1 MKWYAPECIYYKT
14 FTSKGDVWSFGVA
27 AWEILSYGEKP
38 FKVAYLYNN
47 IIYKA
52 HVSAPPSAL
61 ILHYI
66 LTPLCIISF
75 DLVIR

>member
-38 FKVAYLYNN
+38 FKVS
-47 IIYKA
+47 I
-52 HVSAPPSAL
+52 
-61 ILHYI
+61 
-66 LTPLCIISF
+66 TISEY
-75 DLVIR
+75 V

>member
-38 FKVAYLYNN
+38 FKVSEEHSDGL
-47 IIYKA
+47 
-52 HVSAPPSAL
+52 VQC
-61 ILHYI
+61 
-66 LTPLCIISF
+66 PL
-75 DLVIR
+75 DLLFLKITRKVHLKR